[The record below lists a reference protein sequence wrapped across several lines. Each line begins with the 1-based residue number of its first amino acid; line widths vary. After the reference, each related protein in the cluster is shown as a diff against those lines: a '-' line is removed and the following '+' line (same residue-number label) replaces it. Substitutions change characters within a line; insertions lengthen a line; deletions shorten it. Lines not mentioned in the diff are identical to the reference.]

1 MPLPLH
7 FVSSTPRNGATN
19 VSTSLRTITLR
30 FDKNVVNDA
39 VWAHN
44 KTQIRMFR
52 GSTRIAITVTR
63 IPDTVDF
70 SQRRNIF
77 VHPVAALQPFT
88 AYRVVILPGM
98 ESKAGDILGE
108 TVTIRFT
115 TEAEE

>member
-1 MPLPLH
+1 MPKPLH

-39 VWAHN
+39 VWENN
-44 KTQIRMFR
+44 KTMIRMFR
-52 GSTRIAITVTR
+52 GSTRIAVRVTR

-70 SQRRNIF
+70 SKRKNIY
-77 VHPVAALQPFT
+77 VHPVAALRPFT
-88 AYRVVILPGM
+88 TYRVVILPGL
-98 ESKAGDILGE
+98 ESKAGDTLGE